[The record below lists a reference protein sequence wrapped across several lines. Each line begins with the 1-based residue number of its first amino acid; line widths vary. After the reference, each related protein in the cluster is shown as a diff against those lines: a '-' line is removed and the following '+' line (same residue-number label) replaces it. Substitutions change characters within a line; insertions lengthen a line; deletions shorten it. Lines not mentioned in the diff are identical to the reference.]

1 MTKKTV
7 LLLVVFT
14 IAFYTLVS
22 IAMGGEEKPS
32 VRQPVV
38 AGAFYPDAPDVLAAT
53 VRGYLRQVTTLP
65 EVKNPRI
72 LIVPHA
78 GYIYSGPVAAYGFK
92 LIEGLKFDTVILIG
106 SCHSSAYPGVSVY
119 SRGSFATPLGEV
131 QIDEAMANEIMKS
144 NDRFFFYE
152 PAHRTEHSL
161 EVELPFLQEV
171 IKDFKIVPILMGTD
185 DYLTCEQLAGAVRK
199 AIAGK
204 NVLIV
209 ASTDL
214 SHYHNYNAAVAMDT
228 KTVEEI
234 AKLDPK
240 SLYTFINSAQ
250 GEACNYAGVVSAL
263 ILAKLE
269 GWDTAAVLKYANSG
283 DTVGD
288 KSRVVGYA
296 AIAIYKKEAGK

>member
-1 MTKKTV
+1 MARKTV
-7 LLLVVFT
+7 LLFA
-14 IAFYTLVS
+14 IFMMAFYTFVS
-22 IAMGGEEKPS
+22 IAMSEEEKPS
-32 VRQPVV
+32 VRQPAV
-38 AGAFYPDAPDVLAAT
+38 AGAFYPDMPDVLTAT
-53 VRGYLRQVTTLP
+53 VRGYLRQVTILP
-65 EVKNPRI
+65 EIKNPRV

-106 SCHSSAYPGVSVY
+106 SSHSSTYPGVSVY
-119 SRGSFATPLGEV
+119 NRGSFMTPLGEV
-131 QIDEAMANEIMKS
+131 AVDQVMANEIIKG

-161 EVELPFLQEV
+161 EVELPFLQV
-171 IKDFKIVPILMGTD
+171 VLKDFKIVPILMGTD
-185 DYLTCEQLAGAVRK
+185 DYLTCEQLAGAIQK
-199 AIAGK
+199 ATAGR

-209 ASTDL
+209 VSTDL
-214 SHYHNYNAAVAMDT
+214 SHYHDYDTAVAMDT

-234 AKLDPK
+234 TKLDPK
-240 SLYTFINSAQ
+240 ALYTFINNAK
-250 GEACNYAGVVSAL
+250 GEACGYAGVVSAL

-269 GWDTAAVLKYANSG
+269 CWDTAAVLKCANSG

-296 AIAIYKKEAGK
+296 AITIYKKEAGK